1 MLDSVFKAYDV
12 RAVHPDP
19 LSTDVARRIGW
30 GAADWFI
37 EQSGKTGG
45 DVTIA
50 VGHDMRLSSPE
61 LVEALEPQ
69 ALPPLAPRETVAE
82 VG

>member
-12 RAVHPDP
+12 RAVHPEP
-19 LSTDVARRIGW
+19 LSVDVARRIGW

-37 EQSGKTGG
+37 GQAGKGPG
-45 DVTIA
+45 ESVTIA

-61 LVEALEPQ
+61 LVEALELGLR
-69 ALPPLAPRETVAE
+69 ARGAD
-82 VG
+82 